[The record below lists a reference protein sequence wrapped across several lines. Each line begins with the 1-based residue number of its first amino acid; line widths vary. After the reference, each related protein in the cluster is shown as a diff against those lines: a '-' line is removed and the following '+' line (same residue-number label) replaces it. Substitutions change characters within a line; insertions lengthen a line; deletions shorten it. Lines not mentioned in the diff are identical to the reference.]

1 MNNGRDMAEPEL
13 VLTGSKMEQALDV
26 LAVARSIVHDNN
38 SSYVAPAG
46 SEAVSKQV
54 FIDGRSL
61 FYCEAAS
68 YLRALNQEM
77 DAVYGIVP
85 IPKYSTEQASYT
97 TWSHSIGST
106 LSIPTSVA
114 KAGND
119 MEQFALVLEVYTL
132 LSQQLVRPAYYDN
145 MLTTR
150 NVHDVESAEMMD
162 LIFLNKTYDM
172 AMYFTELGLTDV
184 FTNNVVGSDS
194 FSSQYQAQAKG
205 FSRKITNILRKL
217 QSASK

>member
-1 MNNGRDMAEPEL
+1 MR
-13 VLTGSKMEQALDV
+13 
-26 LAVARSIVHDNN
+26 
-38 SSYVAPAG
+38 
-46 SEAVSKQV
+46 VSPRNV
-54 FIDGRSL
+54 FIGGRSL

-85 IPKYSTEQASYT
+85 IPKYSTEQENYT

-106 LSIPTSVA
+106 LSIPTTVA
-114 KAGND
+114 SGKID
-119 MEQFALVLEVYTL
+119 MEQFALVLEIYTL
-132 LSQQLVRPAYYDN
+132 LSQQYVRPAYYDN

-172 AMYFTELGLTDV
+172 AMYFTELGLTDI
-184 FTNNVVGSDS
+184 FSNNVANADS
-194 FSSQYQAQAKG
+194 FSSQYKSQSKS
-205 FSRKITNILRKL
+205 FDRKINNILKKL
-217 QSASK
+217 QSTN